1 MTVSTPPH
9 PSPEPAMAAGPP
21 PGGKAGSRGQDRA
34 PDSAPPPALTG
45 LRKAAILLVL
55 LGDDAASMV
64 CRGMPDHEMRLLTEE
79 ISSLG
84 YIDPAVAA
92 QVMEEYYRLTI
103 TQSYVTEG
111 GAEYARKLL
120 VRAFGEDAA
129 RGLLEQVEIAR
140 EAQLGNFD
148 TLHNVD
154 FQQLAKFLE
163 DEHPQTIA
171 LILAHLGSKAAA
183 LLGLLPAPVRAQ
195 AIRRLAEMRQFS
207 PEMAQ
212 KISQIL
218 HSKFQAMGEESRKAY
233 AGVKAVAD
241 ILNHTDPAAAKA
253 ILQTL
258 EQDNAEMALTI
269 RNLMF
274 TFEDFISLPDNSLRE
289 LLGQADKKV
298 LATALKGASPEL
310 KDKIFQ
316 CMSSRAGEMMR
327 EDMEAMGPVRGREVS
342 HAQQEIVT
350 LARKL
355 EAEGKLAL
363 KEGGDDYVA

>member
-1 MTVSTPPH
+1 MTPVPMPPNPTPP
-9 PSPEPAMAAGPP
+9 AAGAA
-21 PGGKAGSRGQDRA
+21 KTAGA
-34 PDSAPPPALTG
+34 APPLTG
-45 LRKAAILLVL
+45 LRKAAIVLVL
-55 LGDDAASMV
+55 LGDDTASQV
-64 CRGMPDHEMRLLTEE
+64 CRGLSESEMQQLTHE

-92 QVMEEYYRLTI
+92 QVLEEYYRLTV
-103 TQSYVTEG
+103 TQGYVAQG

-120 VRAFGEDAA
+120 VRAFGEEAA
-129 RGLLEQVEIAR
+129 RSLLEQVDIAR
-140 EAQLGNFD
+140 EARMGNFD
-148 TLHNVD
+148 TLHSVD

-171 LILAHLGSKAAA
+171 LILAHLGSKAASLLA
-183 LLGLLPAPVRAQ
+183 LLPPPLRAQ
-195 AIRRLAEMRQFS
+195 TIRRLAEMRQFS

-218 HSKFQAMGEESRKAY
+218 HSKFQAVGEQSRRTY

-241 ILNHTDPAAAKA
+241 ILNRTDPAAAKA
-253 ILQTL
+253 ILQSL
-258 EQDNAEMALTI
+258 EEDDPNLAVTI

-274 TFEDFISLPDNSLRE
+274 TFEDFLGLPETSLRD
-289 LLGQADKKV
+289 LLAQADKKT
-298 LATALKGASPEL
+298 LATALKGASEEL
-310 KDKIFQ
+310 RAHIFA
-316 CMSSRAGEMMR
+316 CISSRAAEMMK

-363 KEGGDDYVA
+363 KEGEDYVV

>member
-1 MTVSTPPH
+1 MSAAPPSARDAVSPAPH
-9 PSPEPAMAAGPP
+9 AAAGR
-21 PGGKAGSRGQDRA
+21 KSAG
-34 PDSAPPPALTG
+34 APPMTG
-45 LRKAAILLVL
+45 LRKAAMLLVL
-55 LGDDAASMV
+55 LGDDAASDI
-64 CRGMPDHEMRLLTEE
+64 CRGLAEPEMQQLTNE

-84 YIDPAVAA
+84 YIDPAVAS
-92 QVMEEYYRLTI
+92 QVLEEYYRLTV
-103 TQSYVTEG
+103 TQGYVSEG

-120 VRAFGEDAA
+120 VKAFGEEAA

-140 EAQLGNFD
+140 EARLGNFD
-148 TLHNVD
+148 TLHGVD
-154 FQQLAKFLE
+154 MQQLAKFLE

-183 LLGLLPAPVRAQ
+183 LLALLPAPVRAQ
-195 AIRRLAEMRQFS
+195 AVRRLAEMRQFS
-207 PEMAQ
+207 PEMAI
-212 KISQIL
+212 KISQVL
-218 HSKFQAMGEESRKAY
+218 HSKFQAMGEQSRRAY

-258 EQDNAEMALTI
+258 EQDDADMALTI

-274 TFEDFISLPDNSLRE
+274 TFEDLIGLQEAGLRE
-289 LLGQADKKV
+289 LLAQADKKM
-298 LATALKGASPEL
+298 LAIALKGASEEL
-310 KDKIFQ
+310 RAKLFAS
-316 CMSSRAGEMMR
+316 MSSRASEMMR

-363 KEGGDDYVA
+363 KETDDYVV

>member
-1 MTVSTPPH
+1 MTTPTPNPSLAH
-9 PSPEPAMAAGPP
+9 PAPAHPAAGAHPAPAPP
-21 PGGKAGSRGQDRA
+21 AGGKPAAGAAGLS
-34 PDSAPPPALTG
+34 G

-55 LGDDAASMV
+55 LGDDAASLV
-64 CRGMPDHEMRLLTEE
+64 CRGLPEGEMRLLTQE
-79 ISSLG
+79 ISALG
-84 YIDPAVAA
+84 YIEPAVAA
-92 QVMEEYYRLTI
+92 QVMEEYYRLTV
-103 TQSYVTEG
+103 TESYLSEG

-140 EAQLGNFD
+140 EAQMGNFD
-148 TLHNVD
+148 TLHSVD

-183 LLGLLPAPVRAQ
+183 LLALLPAPVRAQ

-218 HSKFQAMGEESRKAY
+218 HSKFQAMGEQSRRTY

-258 EQDNAEMALTI
+258 EQDDANMALTI

-274 TFEDFISLPDNSLRE
+274 TFDDFVSLPDAGLRE

-298 LATALKGASPEL
+298 LATALKGASAEL

-316 CMSSRAGEMMR
+316 CMSSRAGDMMR

-363 KEGGDDYVA
+363 K